1 MINLLATKTSSP
13 LAALLLLAALL
24 GCEDSGSVWV
34 EGDQTVEDSAADCT
48 RRNRPPF
55 CTYRKLCLGIR

>member
-1 MINLLATKTSSP
+1 METSMRRSLKP
-13 LAALLLLAALL
+13 WLSLLLLAALL
-24 GCEDSGSVWV
+24 GCEDSGSVWF